1 VGPSGSLSG
10 PPPVGP
16 GLLCWPVHSRAP
28 VLRPRRPSPS
38 PVGLKR
44 TGTMIADRAA
54 RPKPP
59 PPRPPRP
66 PPPPPPPVRKWP
78 PVSQPG
84 GFRSMIRHARRIR
97 EWLVPLDMA
106 HHRGRGYWRIH
117 LFRIALLTSEASGT
131 AGRLSVRLIAS
142 PAQSQS
148 ASEGGSRKT
157 GWPRPWSIMTGA
169 FLLAA
174 ETIWSWNTRFASSA
188 DWPCLPLFVAL

>member
-1 VGPSGSLSG
+1 LAGSQ
-10 PPPVGP
+10 P
-16 GLLCWPVHSRAP
+16 GACAQAPKAEPIPGRAEEDWDDDC
-28 VLRPRRPSPS
+28 RSS
-38 PVGLKR
+38 CK
-44 TGTMIADRAA
+44 TEATTTQAA
-54 RPKPP
+54 AAATTTTA
-59 PPRPPRP
+59 
-66 PPPPPPPVRKWP
+66 PVRKWP